1 MIAHWYVDSITESS
15 LIILLVGSENTQE
28 KEPYIIS
35 IALSSQKTW
44 AGPPGRSWMGRIVAG
59 DLYIEARK
67 LHRISAF
74 VYSETDDSLLFYMNA
89 EDVRIPDMCY
99 TTMELRRTT
108 RVALPQDAHYKL
120 EEEQVE
126 LLKRRVCMEPEE

>member
-1 MIAHWYVDSITESS
+1 
-15 LIILLVGSENTQE
+15 
-28 KEPYIIS
+28 
-35 IALSSQKTW
+35 
-44 AGPPGRSWMGRIVAG
+44 MGRIVAG

-108 RVALPQDAHYKL
+108 RDWTSH
-120 EEEQVE
+120 
-126 LLKRRVCMEPEE
+126 

>member
-1 MIAHWYVDSITESS
+1 
-15 LIILLVGSENTQE
+15 
-28 KEPYIIS
+28 
-35 IALSSQKTW
+35 
-44 AGPPGRSWMGRIVAG
+44 
-59 DLYIEARK
+59 
-67 LHRISAF
+67 
-74 VYSETDDSLLFYMNA
+74 
-89 EDVRIPDMCY
+89 MCY